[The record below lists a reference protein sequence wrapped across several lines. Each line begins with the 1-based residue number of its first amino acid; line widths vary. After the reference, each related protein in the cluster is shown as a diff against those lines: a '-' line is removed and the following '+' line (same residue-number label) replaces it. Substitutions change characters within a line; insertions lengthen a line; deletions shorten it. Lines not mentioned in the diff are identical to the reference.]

1 MLTSS
6 PAVRTLPLAVWD
18 FQGQYSANIPL
29 IMAVLTLSALPL
41 IIAYVIFQEQLVK
54 GIMAGAIKG

>member
-1 MLTSS
+1 
-6 PAVRTLPLAVWD
+6 
-18 FQGQYSANIPL
+18 
-29 IMAVLTLSALPL
+29 MAVLLLSALPL